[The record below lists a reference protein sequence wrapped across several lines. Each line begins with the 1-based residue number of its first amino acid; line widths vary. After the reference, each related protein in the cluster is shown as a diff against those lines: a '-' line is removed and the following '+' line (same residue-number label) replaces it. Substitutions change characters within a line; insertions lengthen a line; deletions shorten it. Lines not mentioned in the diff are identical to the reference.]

1 MKKKLLAVVI
11 PSLFAASSTAL
22 AGGFQL
28 MEQSASGIGN
38 AYAGSAAVAD
48 DAGTIFYNP
57 AGMTRLKARE
67 VSLGVAAIKP
77 SFKFDD
83 RGSLAAP
90 GAPLTGSNGG
100 DAGGWA
106 AVPNGYYS
114 QKINDRLWLGLGMGV
129 PFGLVTEYDDDWI
142 GRFHSTKFEIKTIN
156 VNPSLAFKVNEAVSL
171 GFGVSV
177 QRFEATYD
185 RYAGVAA
192 PGPLKSFGVS
202 DAAMQRTK
210 LRLEA
215 DDVSWGWNVGI
226 LFTPTERTKL
236 GFSYRSKVKH
246 DLDGDLEARGPAAPV
261 LSNPRVGL
269 AGVDAEVSV
278 DLPDTFIASAA
289 QGVGERWEILADVSW
304 TGWSSL
310 NVLPIYRS
318 SGVQSGSVADTLAT
332 RFQDTWRVALGARYR
347 YDEHWLLK
355 FGVAYDESAVR
366 DAERRLT
373 ALPDN
378 DRIWVSLGARWMP
391 DADNRVDLG
400 LAYLF
405 IDDPRIDR
413 NGMAEGMGWVRGQ
426 YEGDVWLA
434 GVQYSRSF

>member
-11 PSLFAASSTAL
+11 PSLFVASSTAL
-22 AGGFQL
+22 ASGFQL
-28 MEQSASGIGN
+28 SEQSASGIGN

-114 QKINDRLWLGLGMGV
+114 QKINDRLWLGLGVGV

-156 VNPSLAFKVNEAVSL
+156 INPSLAFKVNEAVSL

-192 PGPLKSFGVS
+192 PAQLRALGVTN
-202 DAAMQRTK
+202 AAMQQTK
-210 LRLEA
+210 LRLNA
-215 DDVSWGWNVGI
+215 DDVSWGWNAG
-226 LFTPTERTKL
+226 LLLTPTETTKI
-236 GFSYRSKVKH
+236 GFSYRSKVKQK
-246 DLDGDLEARGPAAPV
+246 LDGDLKAHGPAAAV
-261 LSNPRVGL
+261 LDDPRLGL
-269 AGVDAEVSV
+269 AGVDAKVSV
-278 DLPDTFIASAA
+278 DLPDTFIASVA
-289 QGVGERWEILADVSW
+289 QGVGERWTLLADVSW

-318 SGVQSGSVADTLAT
+318 SGVQAGSVADTLAT
-332 RFQDTWRVALGARYR
+332 RFRDTWRVALGANYR
-347 YDEHWLLK
+347 VDEHWLLK
-355 FGVAYDESAVR
+355 FGVAYDESPVR
-366 DAERRLT
+366 NAENRLS

-378 DRIWVSLGARWMP
+378 DRIWVSFGARWSP
-391 DADNRVDLG
+391 DRENRVDIG
-400 LAYLF
+400 LAHLF
-405 IDDPRIDR
+405 LNDTRIDS
-413 NGMAEGMGWVRGQ
+413 NKMADGQ
-426 YEGDVWLA
+426 GRLTGEYSGDIWLM
-434 GVQYSRSF
+434 GVQYSRAF

>member
-1 MKKKLLAVVI
+1 MA
-11 PSLFAASSTAL
+11 
-22 AGGFQL
+22 
-28 MEQSASGIGN
+28 
-38 AYAGSAAVAD
+38 
-48 DAGTIFYNP
+48 
-57 AGMTRLKARE
+57 RLKARE

-114 QKINDRLWLGLGMGV
+114 QKINDRLWLGLGIGV
-129 PFGLVTEYDDDWI
+129 PFGLATEYDDDWI

-246 DLDGDLEARGPAAPV
+246 DLDGDIEARGPAAPV
-261 LSNPRVGL
+261 LRQPTGWLGRRRRRGVGGS
-269 AGVDAEVSV
+269 A
-278 DLPDTFIASAA
+278 DTFIASAA

-355 FGVAYDESAVR
+355 FGVAYDESPVR

-378 DRIWVSLGARWMP
+378 DRIWVSLG
-391 DADNRVDLG
+391 
-400 LAYLF
+400 
-405 IDDPRIDR
+405 
-413 NGMAEGMGWVRGQ
+413 
-426 YEGDVWLA
+426 LA
-434 GVQYSRSF
+434 GCRMPTTG

>member
-22 AGGFQL
+22 ASGFQL
-28 MEQSASGIGN
+28 IEQSASGIGN

-114 QKINDRLWLGLGMGV
+114 QKINDRLWLGLGMSV

-142 GRFHSTKFEIKTIN
+142 GRFHSTKLEIKTIN

-177 QRFEATYD
+177 QRIEATYD

-215 DDVSWGWNVGI
+215 DDVSWGWNAG
-226 LFTPTERTKL
+226 LLLTPTETTKI
-236 GFSYRSKVKH
+236 GFSYRSKVKQK
-246 DLDGDLEARGPAAPV
+246 LDGDLKAHGPAAAV
-261 LSNPRVGL
+261 LDDPRLGL
-269 AGVDAEVSV
+269 AGVDAKVSV
-278 DLPDTFIASAA
+278 DLPDTFIASVA
-289 QGVGERWEILADVSW
+289 QGVGERWTLLADVSW

-318 SGVQSGSVADTLAT
+318 SGVQSGWVADTLAT

-355 FGVAYDESAVR
+355 FGVAYDESPVR

-378 DRIWVSLGARWMP
+378 ARIWVSFGARWSP
-391 DADNRVDLG
+391 DRDNRVDLG

-405 IDDPRIDR
+405 INDTRIDR
-413 NGMAEGMGWVRGQ
+413 NAIDEGKGWVRGK

-434 GVQYSRSF
+434 GVQYSRAF